1 MKNTIIKLSIFILI
15 IYSPIALS
23 EPYRV
28 LRALSKEYIITGF
41 AKHIKASNGS
51 KSFKYDFVVD
61 NRSNNEIYSFILGEE
76 AINSSLGLQIVELE
90 ERNRMIF
97 TAPLNWKG
105 RYLNTSRYDEAIA
118 DEVNFEWKSS
128 YYTYVINPY
137 TTTNGY
143 SITSSQRLSQLFNSF
158 ISLSTNREKYVNGKF
173 EYEAV
178 KLTKGDTIAP
188 TATITPTVTANT
200 IKKGFY
206 NMHFKVQAKDNY
218 DPLPEIIFDSIQD
231 ITTSATNPSPFGA
244 GYTLNIANSII
255 RGIYPT
261 VITIAADA
269 TISKKYKINYKITD
283 ASDNQ
288 RIVSAVVTIPKQ

>member
-1 MKNTIIKLSIFILI
+1 MKTLKYSALLI
-15 IYSPIALS
+15 TLLLQQVCFADQANQTTD
-23 EPYRV
+23 RV
-28 LRALSKEYIITGF
+28 LSTTDKLVGYG
-41 AKHIKASNGS
+41 KHIKVNNIIKVNYMFEVFNNSPNFIYGITVGQESLLNNDPFIYIDNYSPDSLVFSQPVLSWRTGTENLPESLMFSLIWRSPNIRNKAFSLLPNT
-51 KSFKYDFVVD
+51 KYTGFGVDFP
-61 NRSNNEIYSFILGEE
+61 NRYP
-76 AINSSLGLQIVELE
+76 
-90 ERNRMIF
+90 
-97 TAPLNWKG
+97 PLW
-105 RYLNTSRYDEAIA
+105 NTVAL
-118 DEVNFEWKSS
+118 FE
-128 YYTYVINPY
+128 TD
-137 TTTNGY
+137 
-143 SITSSQRLSQLFNSF
+143 QLW
-158 ISLSTNREKYVNGKF
+158 TDTV
-173 EYEAV
+173 V

-206 NMHFKVQAKDNY
+206 NINFKVQAKDNY

-244 GYTLNIANSII
+244 GYTLNIANNII

-269 TISKKYKINYKITD
+269 KIAKKYKINYKITD